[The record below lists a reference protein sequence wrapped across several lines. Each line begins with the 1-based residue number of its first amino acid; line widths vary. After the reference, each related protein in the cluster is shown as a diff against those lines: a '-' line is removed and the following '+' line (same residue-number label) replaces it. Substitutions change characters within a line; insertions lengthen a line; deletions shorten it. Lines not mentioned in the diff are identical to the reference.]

1 MAVIERKNPFLLAD
15 RVSAT
20 RVEDEYDHK
29 RFKQW
34 VADLPIGNVSKI
46 AHALHSETDRLNRR
60 EMSPIERFSALEL
73 LLPAL
78 SYVLERLRE
87 YFATKPIPLSGQ
99 NRLIARMYLELLVR
113 VVIGYKTVLAQFHDD
128 SFTGYLLHKRTRSD
142 AARRILYFLGQIL
155 LHEYSLYRS
164 SPGFVWKELHGI
176 YYYAVQNELHDK
188 QIDVSED
195 DACDRLSLKD
205 IYKRIL
211 LLAVA
216 DPNSL
221 PRGEAK
227 KVNEALIQWLPHVTF
242 VAIEEDVM
250 PQPAFLVDA
259 TKDAPPCPA
268 DICDREKI
276 KLGWIM
282 GTAGLVQILDQ
293 KIQAME
299 SNATGHIRPID
310 AVSIRLIARLRAA
323 WGRSI
328 VSRDERQPESGVIE
342 VTCGLLALYQLF
354 GGEVVAQSLT
364 GKQGAACYTI
374 DGTKP
379 DQNEKPLA
387 HDEFIIDAGEALLSG
402 ISTEEEQV
410 QQLEVELNILDSEPS
425 AECTSVNKSTRG
437 YYLVWPGE
445 SECKAH
451 VGELLGVNSGEN
463 LDVNKTWSLG
473 IVRWAHVRNNG
484 LMGYGIE
491 LLPGNIEPVKLER
504 WYDNDSKTDVMLGFQ
519 QLVAGRVE
527 SIITYPF
534 YTGDS
539 DRFVLVQGAERIVI
553 VPDRIL
559 ECTVAIMRFTIKTD
573 STEIT
578 AAERDSKQHSLAD
591 ERFNAI
597 WDDLDI

>member
-1 MAVIERKNPFLLAD
+1 MAAIERKNPFLLAD
-15 RVSAT
+15 RAPAT
-20 RVEDEYDHK
+20 SLEDEYDHR

-60 EMSPIERFSALEL
+60 EMSPIERFGALEL

-113 VVIGYKTVLAQFHDD
+113 VVVGYKTVLAQFHDD

-142 AARRILYFLGQIL
+142 VARRILYFLGQIL
-155 LHEYSLYRS
+155 LHEYSLYRG

-188 QIDVSED
+188 QGDISED
-195 DACDRLSLKD
+195 DPCDRLSLKD

-221 PRGEAK
+221 LRGEAK
-227 KVNEALIQWLPHVTF
+227 KVNEALIQWLPQVTL
-242 VAIEEDVM
+242 VAVDADVM
-250 PQPAFLVDA
+250 SQPAFLVDA

-268 DICDREKI
+268 DICDREQIKI
-276 KLGWIM
+276 GWIM

-299 SNATGHIRPID
+299 SNATGHVRPID
-310 AVSIRLIARLRAA
+310 AVSIRQIARLRAA

-342 VTCGLLALYQLF
+342 VTCGLISLYQLF

-364 GKQGAACYTI
+364 AKQGTACYTI

-379 DQNEKPLA
+379 GRDEKPLA

-402 ISTEEEQV
+402 ISTEEEQL
-410 QQLEVELNILDSEPS
+410 QQEEVELNILDSEPGGEIAS

-437 YYLVWPGE
+437 YYLMWPGE

-451 VGELLGVNSGEN
+451 VR
-463 LDVNKTWSLG
+463 K
-473 IVRWAHVRNNG
+473 NG
-484 LMGYGIE
+484 RMGYGIE
-491 LLPGNIEPVKLER
+491 LLHGNIEPVKLER
-504 WYDNDSKTDVMLGFQ
+504 WYDNDSKADVMLGFQ

-534 YTGDS
+534 YIGDS
-539 DRFVLVQGAERIVI
+539 DRFVLVKGAERIVI

-559 ECTVAIMRFTIKTD
+559 ECTDAIMRFTIKTD
-573 STEIT
+573 TDEII
-578 AAERDSKQHSLAD
+578 AAEMDSKQHSLAD

-597 WDDLDI
+597 WNDLDI